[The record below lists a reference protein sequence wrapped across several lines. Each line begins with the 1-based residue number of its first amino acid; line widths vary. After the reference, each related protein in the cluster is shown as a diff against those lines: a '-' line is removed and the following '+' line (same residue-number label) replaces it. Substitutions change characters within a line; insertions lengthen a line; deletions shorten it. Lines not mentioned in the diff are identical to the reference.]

1 MIATP
6 VKRFDLLWILR
17 MNAGHEPDHFASGH
31 LGVNAFLDDAAAR
44 ELTEYTGNIAVF
56 RPEILLNTFR
66 VFLRSQ
72 IDQDAAVVHDFL
84 IQAVAPEIIQVL
96 MTAAFACISKRYGTT
111 PSSGFTT
118 P

>member
-17 MNAGHEPDHFASGH
+17 MNAGHEPDHFAPGH

-56 RPEILLNTFR
+56 RPEIRLHSGRLMKAHPLHRLQRVYIPSSYITSNTGG
-66 VFLRSQ
+66 SGNAQ
-72 IDQDAAVVHDFL
+72 IDVLPIKQYIDRL
-84 IQAVAPEIIQVL
+84 IV
-96 MTAAFACISKRYGTT
+96 
-111 PSSGFTT
+111 
-118 P
+118 